1 MVALRDRLTVPVLA
15 LGGSLMAVM
24 QVVVVPLLPDL
35 PRLTGA
41 SAGAVSWMVTATLLT
56 GAVLNPVLG
65 RAGDMYG
72 KKKVLLIALGMMTV
86 GSLMCALTSDIRIL
100 IAARALQGAAAAV
113 VPLSISLLRDELPPE
128 RTGSAVALM
137 SSTVGIGA
145 ALGLPIAAMVVQYAS
160 WHVMFWGRPRSAP
173 SGRRWPGGRC
183 ASRPSVSRAAST

>member
-24 QVVVVPLLPDL
+24 QVVVVPLLPEL

-100 IAARALQGAAAAV
+100 IAARALQG
-113 VPLSISLLRDELPPE
+113 PRPPSY
-128 RTGSAVALM
+128 RC
-137 SSTVGIGA
+137 
-145 ALGLPIAAMVVQYAS
+145 
-160 WHVMFWGRPRSAP
+160 RSA
-173 SGRRWPGGRC
+173 SCGTNC
-183 ASRPSVSRAAST
+183 RPSARVPRWR